1 MPEAQ
6 RDVTKGTATEK
17 SSKLLKL
24 ADPEKVS
31 IDVATQQMLARA
43 QTLQI
48 ETVFDRAVKMKPC
61 NIGVQGTCCKNC
73 GMGPCR
79 LPLPK
84 SGIEGEDTR
93 KGLCGA
99 SPNTI
104 AARNFIRMIAGGAA
118 AHSDHG
124 RCVAEVFITAA
135 RKESEDYKIKDPVK
149 LLSIAPYLNV
159 DTTVEVDGETLDRD
173 MDEIALEV
181 AEKAL
186 NEWGK
191 SEGEL
196 LYLKRA
202 PAPLYEK
209 WQKNGVLPRNID
221 REIVEIMHRT
231 HIGVD
236 QDYKNLMKQGTR
248 AAIADGWGG
257 SMLATDLQDVLFG
270 TPYPLQS
277 EANLGV
283 LKEDQVNIII
293 HGHEPVLSEMIV
305 AVAQTAEMEEYAR
318 SKGAKGIQL
327 SGICCTANEILQ
339 RHGVPLC
346 GTFMQQELAIITGAC
361 DAMVV
366 DIQCIFQNVANVAKC
381 FHTKII
387 TTHPIARME
396 QDNVIHIEFDEH
408 HAWEDAKRIVK
419 LAIDNFQN
427 RGADV
432 MIPTQKGVQIAGFGV
447 EAINYHLGGTFR
459 GSYVPLNE
467 NIINGR
473 IRGIGGVVGC
483 NNARTKHNE
492 GHIAVVKELI
502 KNDVIVL
509 TTGCNGIACAMEGLL
524 TPESAAVHCGPGLAE
539 VCETVGIPPVLH
551 LGSCVDNSRILL
563 AATEV
568 VKAGGLGND
577 ISDLPAAGSAP
588 EWMSEKAISIG
599 HYFVASGVYTV
610 FGVGLPVT
618 GAPVFQ
624 KYIFEEF
631 EKLYGGMWDLEID
644 PIKHARKM
652 IAHIDK
658 KRQALGIDKARD
670 RILVDM
676 ASRRDLAAV

>member
-1 MPEAQ
+1 MAEVKVA
-6 RDVTKGTATEK
+6 AE
-17 SSKLLKL
+17 SKAPKL
-24 ADPEKVS
+24 ADPEAAT
-31 IDVATQQMLARA
+31 IDAATQQMIRRSHDLG
-43 QTLQI
+43 I
-48 ETVFDRAVKMKPC
+48 ETAFDRAVTLKPC
-61 NIGVQGTCCKNC
+61 NIGTQGTCCKNC

-79 LPLPK
+79 LPLTK
-84 SGIEGEDTR
+84 SGAEGEETR
-93 KGLCGA
+93 KGICGA
-99 SPNTI
+99 TPNTI

-124 RCVAEVFITAA
+124 RAVAEVFRTAA
-135 RKESEDYKIKDPVK
+135 RKETDAYRIKDTRK
-149 LLSIAPYLNV
+149 LFDVARWLNV
-159 DTTVEVDGETLDRD
+159 DTTVEVDGQTLNRD
-173 MDEIALEV
+173 VDEIALDV
-181 AEKAL
+181 AEAAM

-191 SEGEL
+191 PEGEVL
-196 LYLKRA
+196 FAKRA
-202 PAPLYEK
+202 PAPRYELWK
-209 WQKNGVLPRNID
+209 KMGVVPRNID

-236 QDYKNLMKQGTR
+236 QDYRNLMKQGTR

-257 SMLATDLQDVLFG
+257 SMLATELQDILFG
-270 TPYPLQS
+270 TPAPLTS

-283 LKEDQVNIII
+283 LKEDMVNLVI

-305 AVAQTAEMEEYAR
+305 AAANAPEMQAYAR
-318 SKGAKGIQL
+318 AQGAKGIQL

-346 GTFMQQELAIITGAC
+346 GTFLQQELAIITGAC

-366 DIQCIFQNVANVAKC
+366 DIQCIFQNLANVAKC
-381 FHTKII
+381 FHTKLI

-408 HAWEDAKRIVK
+408 YAIDDAKQIVK
-419 LAIDNFQN
+419 LAIDNFKN
-427 RGADV
+427 RKAEV
-432 MIPTQKGVQIAGFGV
+432 MIPRQKAPMVAGFGV
-447 EAINYHLGGTFR
+447 ESIEYHLGGSFR
-459 GSYVPLNE
+459 GSYHPLND

-483 NNARTKHNE
+483 NNVRPRHNE
-492 GHIAVVKELI
+492 GHIQVVKELI

-509 TTGCNGIACAMEGLL
+509 TTGCNAIACAMEGLL
-524 TPESAAVHCGPGLAE
+524 TPESAKVFCGPGLAE

-568 VKAGGLGND
+568 VKAGGLGSD

-610 FGVGLPVT
+610 FGVTLPVS

-624 KYIFEEF
+624 KYLFEEF
-631 EKLYGGMWDLEID
+631 EKLYGGMWDLEVD
-644 PIKHARKM
+644 PVLHARKM

-658 KRQALGIDKARD
+658 KRQALGIDRARA
-670 RILVDM
+670 RVMMDM
-676 ASRRDLAAV
+676 ASRRALESA

>member
-1 MPEAQ
+1 MDEEIKKAP
-6 RDVTKGTATEK
+6 KEK
-17 SSKLLKL
+17 IVKKPRKL
-24 ADPEKVS
+24 ADPVKAT
-31 IDVATQQMLARA
+31 IDEATREMITRA
-43 QTLQI
+43 QELGI
-48 ETVFDRAVKMKPC
+48 ETVFDRAENMKPC

-84 SGIEGEDTR
+84 TGVGENDDR

-99 SPNTI
+99 SANTI

-124 RCVAEVFITAA
+124 RGVAEIFMSAA
-135 RKESEDYKIKDPVK
+135 RKETDAYKIKDKNK
-149 LLSIAPYLNV
+149 LLSIAPYFNV
-159 DTTVEVDGETLDRD
+159 ETTVEIDGEKLDRD
-173 MDEIALEV
+173 IDEIALEV
-181 AEKAL
+181 GEKAL
-186 NEWGK
+186 HEWGK
-191 SEGEL
+191 PEGEL
-196 LYLKRA
+196 MYLKRA
-202 PAPLYEK
+202 PAALYEK
-209 WQKNGVLPRNID
+209 WKKNGVLPRNID

-236 QDYKNLMKQGTR
+236 QDYKNLIKQGTR
-248 AAIADGWGG
+248 TAIADGWGG
-257 SMLATDLQDVLFG
+257 SMMATDLQDVLFG

-283 LKEDQVNIII
+283 MKEDHVNIVI
-293 HGHEPVLSEMIV
+293 HGHEPILSEMIV
-305 AVAQTAEMEEYAR
+305 ATAQTKEMEDYAK

-346 GTFMQQELAIITGAC
+346 GTFLQQELAIITGAC

-366 DIQCIFQNVANVAKC
+366 DIQCIFQNVANVARC
-381 FHTKII
+381 FHTKLI
-387 TTHPIARME
+387 TTHPIAKME

-408 HAWEDAKRIVK
+408 YAMEDAKKIIK
-419 LAIDNFQN
+419 IAIDNFEN
-427 RGADV
+427 RGSDV
-432 MIPTQKGVQIAGFGV
+432 MIPTHKAPQIAGFGV
-447 EAINYHLGGTFR
+447 EAIQYHLGGTFR
-459 GSYVPLNE
+459 GSYYTLND

-473 IRGIGGVVGC
+473 IRGVAGVVGC
-483 NNARTKHNE
+483 NNARTRHNE
-492 GHIAVVKELI
+492 GHIAVVKELL

-524 TPESAAVHCGPGLAE
+524 TPESASVFCGPGLAE

-551 LGSCVDNSRILL
+551 VGSCVDNSRILL
-563 AATEV
+563 AATEM

-577 ISDLPAAGSAP
+577 ISDLPVAGSAP

-610 FGVGLPVT
+610 FGVTLPT
-618 GAPVFQ
+618 SGAPVFQ

-631 EKLYGGMWDLEID
+631 EKLYGGMWDLEVD
-644 PIKHARKM
+644 PIKHAKKM

-658 KRQALGIDKARD
+658 KREALGINRTRE
-670 RILVDM
+670 RIMVDM
-676 ASRRDLAAV
+676 DTRREMESV

>member
-1 MPEAQ
+1 MADIKPAAE
-6 RDVTKGTATEK
+6 TKTP
-17 SSKLLKL
+17 KL
-24 ADPEKVS
+24 ADPVEAS
-31 IDVATQQMLARA
+31 IDAATQQMIERA
-43 QTLQI
+43 HELGI
-48 ETVFDRAVKMKPC
+48 ETAFDRAVTLKPC
-61 NIGVQGTCCKNC
+61 NIGNQGTCCKNC

-79 LPLPK
+79 LPLTK
-84 SGIEGEDTR
+84 SGTEGEDGR
-93 KGLCGA
+93 KGICGA
-99 SPNTI
+99 TPNTI

-124 RCVAEVFITAA
+124 RAVAEVFLSAA
-135 RKESEDYKIKDPVK
+135 RKETDAYRIKDTRK
-149 LLSIAPYLNV
+149 LLDVAKWLGV
-159 DTTVEVDGETLDRD
+159 ETTVEGEGGTLDRD
-173 MDEIALEV
+173 MDQIAVEV
-181 AEKAL
+181 AETAI

-191 SEGEL
+191 PEGEIL
-196 LYLKRA
+196 FAKRA
-202 PAPLYEK
+202 PKPRYELWK
-209 WQKNGVLPRNID
+209 KMGVVPRNID

-236 QDYKNLMKQGTR
+236 QDYRNLMKQGTR

-257 SMLATDLQDVLFG
+257 SMLATELQDILFG
-270 TPYPLQS
+270 TPAPLTS

-283 LKEDQVNIII
+283 LKADMVNIVI

-305 AVAQTAEMEEYAR
+305 AATHTQEMQDYAR
-318 SKGAKGIQL
+318 AKGAKGIQL

-346 GTFMQQELAIITGAC
+346 GTFLQQELAIITGAC

-366 DIQCIFQNVANVAKC
+366 DIQCIFQNLANVAKC
-381 FHTKII
+381 FHTKLI

-408 HAWEDAKRIVK
+408 YAIDDAKQIVK
-419 LAIDNFQN
+419 LAIDNFKN
-427 RGADV
+427 RKAEV
-432 MIPTQKGVQIAGFGV
+432 MIPRQKAPMVAGFGV
-447 EAINYHLGGTFR
+447 ESIEYHLGGSFR
-459 GSYVPLNE
+459 GSYHPLND

-473 IRGIGGVVGC
+473 IRGIGGGGGC
-483 NNARTKHNE
+483 NNVRTRHNDS
-492 GHIAVVKELI
+492 HIQIVKELI

-509 TTGCNGIACAMEGLL
+509 TTGCNAIACAMEGLL
-524 TPESAAVHCGPGLAE
+524 TPESAKVFCGPGLAE

-568 VKAGGLGND
+568 VKAGGLGSD

-610 FGVGLPVT
+610 FGVTLPVS

-624 KYIFEEF
+624 KYLFEEF
-631 EKLYGGMWDLEID
+631 EKLYGGMWDLEVD
-644 PIKHARKM
+644 PVLHARKM
-652 IAHIDK
+652 IVHIDK
-658 KRQALGIDKARD
+658 KRKALGIDRTRARIMMDMSD
-670 RILVDM
+670 RRALEN
-676 ASRRDLAAV
+676 A

>member
-1 MPEAQ
+1 MSE
-6 RDVTKGTATEK
+6 EK
-17 SSKLLKL
+17 KVVKKAVEKAEKV
-24 ADPEKVS
+24 ADPVAAT
-31 IDVATQQMLARA
+31 IDPASQQMIRRA
-43 QTLQI
+43 QELKIDTC
-48 ETVFDRAVKMKPC
+48 FDRAVKMKPC
-61 NIGVQGTCCKNC
+61 NIGATGICCKNC

-79 LPLPK
+79 LTLPK
-84 SGIEGEDTR
+84 DYDEATDIQTR
-93 KGLCGA
+93 KGICGA
-99 SPNTI
+99 SANTV

-124 RCVAEVFITAA
+124 RCVAEVFLSAA
-135 RKESEDYKIKDPVK
+135 RKETDAYQIKDTRK
-149 LLSIAPYLNV
+149 LLEIAPALDV
-159 DTTVEVDGETLDRD
+159 ATTVEVDGKQVDRD
-173 MDEIALEV
+173 IDEIALEV
-181 AEKAL
+181 GEKAIE
-186 NEWGK
+186 EWGK
-191 SEGEL
+191 PHGEL
-196 LYLKRA
+196 LYAKRA
-202 PAPLYEK
+202 PKARYELWK
-209 WQKNGVLPRNID
+209 KLGVVPRNID

-270 TPYPLQS
+270 TPYPLTS

-283 LKEDQVNIII
+283 LREDHVNLVI
-293 HGHEPVLSEMIV
+293 HGHEPILSEMIV
-305 AVAQTAEMEEYAR
+305 VVAQRPEIVEYAK

-346 GTFMQQELAIITGAC
+346 GTFLQQELAIITGAV

-366 DIQCIFQNVANVAKC
+366 DIQCIFQNVANVANC
-381 FHTKII
+381 FHTKLI

-396 QDNVIHIEFDEH
+396 QDNVVHIEFDEH
-408 HAWEDAKRIVK
+408 HALEDAEKIVR

-427 RGADV
+427 RRSEV
-432 MIPTQKGVQIAGFGV
+432 MIPKQKSPIVAGFGV
-447 EAINYHLGGTFR
+447 ESVEYHLGGTFR
-459 GSYVPLNE
+459 GSYYTLND

-483 NNARTKHNE
+483 NNARTRHNE
-492 GHIAVVKELI
+492 GHIQVVKELI

-509 TTGCNGIACAMEGLL
+509 TTGCNAIACAMEGLL
-524 TPESAAVHCGPGLAE
+524 TPESAKVYCGPGLAE
-539 VCETVGIPPVLH
+539 ICETVGIPPVLH

-577 ISDLPAAGSAP
+577 ISDVPVAGSAP

-610 FGVGLPVT
+610 FGVTLPVT
-618 GAPVFQ
+618 GAPKFQ
-624 KYIFEEF
+624 RYLFEEF
-631 EKLYGGMWDLEID
+631 EKMYGGMWDLEVD
-644 PIKHARKM
+644 PIAHAQKM

-658 KRQALGIDKARD
+658 KRKALGIDKARE
-670 RILVDM
+670 RVLMDM
-676 ASRRDLAAV
+676 ADRQRLEA